1 MKNLNM
7 DQMFLVLTMLK
18 LQNLDKRVCDV
29 LPCEYTCTFEET
41 DLYKDMDLISIDI
54 KDEPIL
60 LLYNYE
66 NHFRIWSKPKTNKC
80 KKFSIK
86 QIIKL
91 ISFEDKI

>member
-1 MKNLNM
+1 MEKLNM
-7 DQMFLVLTMLK
+7 DQLFLVLTMLR
-18 LQNLDKRVCDV
+18 LQNLDRRVCDV

-54 KDEPIL
+54 KDDPIIL
-60 LLYNYE
+60 LFNYE
-66 NHFRIWSKPKTNKC
+66 NHFRIWLKPSTDEH

>member
-1 MKNLNM
+1 MENLTQ
-7 DQMFLVLTMLK
+7 DQAEIIFSLFIAQNADKKISDLFPSDDEYKKEIIGNLVIVVSDYSVRLT
-18 LQNLDKRVCDV
+18 D
-29 LPCEYTCTFEET
+29 
-41 DLYKDMDLISIDI
+41 ISR
-54 KDEPIL
+54 
-60 LLYNYE
+60 

>member
-1 MKNLNM
+1 MEKLNM

-54 KDEPIL
+54 ENDPIIL
-60 LLYNYE
+60 LFNDE
-66 NHFRIWSKPKTNKC
+66 NQFRIWSKPSTDKC

-91 ISFEDKI
+91 ISFEDKV